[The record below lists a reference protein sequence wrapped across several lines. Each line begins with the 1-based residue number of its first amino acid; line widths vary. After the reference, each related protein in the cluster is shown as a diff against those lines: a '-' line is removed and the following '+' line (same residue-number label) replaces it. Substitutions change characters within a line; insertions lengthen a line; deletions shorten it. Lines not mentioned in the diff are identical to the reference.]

1 MTVGLMGGYCSG
13 KDEVARIFEKYGYH
27 LIDED
32 EIGHAVLDEKAGE
45 VIAAFGPGV
54 GKGDGR
60 VDREALGRM
69 VFSSPPAL
77 ERLETIVH
85 PAMVAATAVRVR
97 SGGDKVLINAA
108 ILSKMGLDSLC
119 DALVVVKAPVILRV
133 LRAMRRDGKSL
144 LNAFRRVLS
153 QKGTGPKS
161 YGRTVDIYTIANRG
175 TLRRLEG
182 SAKAILRQLERGWAH

>member
-13 KDEVARIFEKYGYH
+13 KDEVARVFEKYGFSV
-27 LIDED
+27 IDED

-60 VDREALGRM
+60 VDREALGRI
-69 VFSSPPAL
+69 VFSNPAAL
-77 ERLETIVH
+77 ARLEGIVH
-85 PAMVAATAVRVR
+85 PAMVAATALQVRA
-97 SGGDKVLINAA
+97 GGGRVLINAA

-119 DALVVVKAPVILRV
+119 DAVVCVKAPVILRA
-133 LRAMRRDGKSL
+133 LRAMRRDGISL
-144 LNAFRRVLS
+144 PKALRRVLS
-153 QKGTGPKS
+153 QKGAGPKS

-175 TLRRLEG
+175 TLRCLEG
-182 SAKAILRQLERGWAH
+182 SAKAVLRQLERGWAH